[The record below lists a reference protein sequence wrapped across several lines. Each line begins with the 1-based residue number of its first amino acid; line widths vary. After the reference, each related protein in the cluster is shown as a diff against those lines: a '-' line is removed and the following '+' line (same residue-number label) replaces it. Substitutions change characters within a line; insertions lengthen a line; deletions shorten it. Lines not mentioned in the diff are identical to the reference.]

1 MLNQRKINNFF
12 FFLLS
17 IIPLSIILGPSISL
31 ANIIIINIFILI
43 VLIYQKEFHF
53 IKDPS
58 IKLILVLYIYLIF
71 NTLISQDNLIGASRN
86 LGFVRFILLFICIN
100 YIFLKH
106 PNVNNIFYF
115 WIISIVALSL
125 DSLIEFYFGQNI
137 FGWGDINEFHGSRI
151 VSFFK
156 DEPIVGAYLSGFIL
170 LIFGFLLNKFKQSNF
185 LPWLF
190 VIFTFLIIVFSGER
204 SNSIK
209 IFFGLI
215 LMFSFF
221 DFLKIKIK
229 LSLLILTILSFVIL
243 LSQSSYLKHR
253 FYNQLILNFTSKE
266 KFQKFINESQYINLY
281 KSGITVFKNNPIFG
295 VGNKNYRIE
304 TCSEKEKNIKNNYYC
319 STHPHQIYIELLSEH
334 GLFGTLIILSIFF
347 TLMFRILLNI
357 LKSKNY
363 IQIGSFCFIIF
374 VFTPLLPS
382 GAFFGDFNSTILWLN
397 ISIMFACCKKTNI
410 FNYRSSI
417 KNGPL
422 AQ

>member
-137 FGWGDINEFHGSRI
+137 FGWGDINEFM
-151 VSFFK
+151 V
-156 DEPIVGAYLSGFIL
+156 V
-170 LIFGFLLNKFKQSNF
+170 
-185 LPWLF
+185 
-190 VIFTFLIIVFSGER
+190 
-204 SNSIK
+204 
-209 IFFGLI
+209 
-215 LMFSFF
+215 
-221 DFLKIKIK
+221 
-229 LSLLILTILSFVIL
+229 
-243 LSQSSYLKHR
+243 
-253 FYNQLILNFTSKE
+253 
-266 KFQKFINESQYINLY
+266 
-281 KSGITVFKNNPIFG
+281 
-295 VGNKNYRIE
+295 
-304 TCSEKEKNIKNNYYC
+304 
-319 STHPHQIYIELLSEH
+319 EL
-334 GLFGTLIILSIFF
+334 
-347 TLMFRILLNI
+347 
-357 LKSKNY
+357 
-363 IQIGSFCFIIF
+363 
-374 VFTPLLPS
+374 
-382 GAFFGDFNSTILWLN
+382 
-397 ISIMFACCKKTNI
+397 
-410 FNYRSSI
+410 
-417 KNGPL
+417 
-422 AQ
+422 